1 MRMGSDM
8 LEHLLAPQTS
18 FGAFSVV
25 LTAALWFLSL
35 WKIRRRGGVSFT
47 LLVSGLFV
55 WQLGKLFKNIPE
67 WYLVDNAAQIWS
79 QVSYFGANMLYPSF
93 FSLAVLMSPRR
104 VRNRRLY
111 VGLAWAFAAFFV
123 VSDALGWVSGPQQW
137 SGTFY
142 RGEPYA
148 LYYVFGAVFLFW
160 FGWSLWLLRPVSVER
175 VWRFRRESQAV
186 FTASLIGTLSG
197 LPEFLLIYLGY
208 SIPLADLSPGL
219 FAVVLYSAIYRFDY
233 LGGKSFFQSVMLRML
248 WFVVLVLVSGFI
260 WWTALHIDSMYEASW
275 AWVLAVALI
284 LFVLTPYGL
293 RVRRRLRE
301 KFTPVRANLSQ
312 ALLYISRGLAKKDSP
327 RAMMDDVIFELK
339 EMLHFQSVQA
349 VILPAEPGMKP
360 EWTGDAPG
368 QRNEGSTTDTS
379 ESPQMD
385 VGFFDEQ
392 FNDEKCFDDAL
403 QLLKNYKDLQE
414 PVSRR
419 SLMLAMYE
427 HSLDTA
433 VIHRRYR
440 MVRRLGCDVLVP
452 VRGAG
457 ELQGWL
463 LIQEDPHSRESWTT
477 VSELLHAVAG
487 ILGQHLMMYHLLRRQ
502 ARDQNIAELGMMSA
516 SLAHEIKNPLE
527 GIYGSAQILQE
538 RAPAEDPFVEI
549 ILKDS
554 RRLHDTLQ
562 NFLKLARPANP
573 DLQPL
578 NLQEW
583 LQEFIQKQQ
592 ALGVL
597 IELIA
602 DEAGSTSGVA
612 HFEHE
617 STNTSA
623 NTSANTRTNGNSTN
637 GKANEI
643 RTNRSANFIPKS
655 FVQADPVFVE
665 QIMLNLVQNAWRY
678 QQESD
683 ATKPVQVCLT
693 SANHLK
699 SSLGYLEIEVRD
711 FGKGIAEANR
721 DKIFT
726 PFFTTST
733 QGNGL
738 GLAISRKLSREMSG
752 DLYFSEQSPGTSFF
766 LRLSLTQRVTEK
778 SATGGL

>member
-1 MRMGSDM
+1 MTMRTDM

-47 LLVSGLFV
+47 LLVFGLFG

-67 WYLVDNAAQIWS
+67 WYLVENAAQIWS
-79 QVSYFGANMLYPSF
+79 QISYFGANMLYPSF

-104 VRNRRLY
+104 VRRRRLY
-111 VGLAWAFAAFFV
+111 VGLAWGCAAFFV
-123 VSDALGWVSGPQQW
+123 VADALGWVAGPQKW
-137 SGTFY
+137 TGSFY

-148 LYYVFGAVFLFW
+148 LYYVFGVVFLFW
-160 FGWSLWLLRPVSVER
+160 FGWSLFLLRPVSVER

-260 WWTALHIDSMYEASW
+260 WWTALHIESMYEASW

-293 RVRRRLRE
+293 RVRRKLRE
-301 KFTPVRANLSQ
+301 KFTPVRANLRQ
-312 ALLYISRGLAKKDSP
+312 ALLYISRGLARKASP

-339 EMLHFQSVQA
+339 EMLHFQCVQA
-349 VILPAEPGMKP
+349 VLLPSEPGVKP
-360 EWTGDAPG
+360 EWTGDVICELNSSG
-368 QRNEGSTTDTS
+368 TDAAIDLLAKY
-379 ESPQMD
+379 EQM
-385 VGFFDEQ
+385 E
-392 FNDEKCFDDAL
+392 
-403 QLLKNYKDLQE
+403 E
-414 PVSRR
+414 PISRR
-419 SLMLAMYE
+419 SLMLAMYD
-427 HSLDTA
+427 HSMDTSL
-433 VIHRRYR
+433 IHQRYR
-440 MVRRLGCDVLVP
+440 MVRRLGCDILVP

-457 ELQGWL
+457 ELLGWL
-463 LIQEDPHSRESWTT
+463 LIQENPRSRESWTT
-477 VSELLHAVAG
+477 VAELLHAVAG
-487 ILGQHLMMYHLLRRQ
+487 ILGQHLMMFQLLRRQ

-562 NFLKLARPANP
+562 NFLKLARPAHP
-573 DLQPL
+573 DLSVF

-583 LQEFIQKQQ
+583 LQDFVQKQQ
-592 ALGVL
+592 ALGILV
-597 IELIA
+597 EPVFPW
-602 DEAGSTSGVA
+602 DERSSSFA
-612 HFEHE
+612 HSENSSE
-617 STNTSA
+617 ERNTKS
-623 NTSANTRTNGNSTN
+623 
-637 GKANEI
+637 
-643 RTNRSANFIPKS
+643 IPEAS
-655 FVQADPVFVE
+655 VQADPVFVE
-665 QIMLNLVQNAWRY
+665 QIMLNLVQNAWRF
-678 QQESD
+678 QLESNPS
-683 ATKPVQVCLT
+683 KPVQ
-693 SANHLK
+693 LK
-699 SSLGYLEIEVRD
+699 LLFVNQQQSSSGYFEVEVRD
-711 FGKGIAEANR
+711 FGAGISAKNR

-726 PFFTTST
+726 PFFTTSN

-738 GLAISRKLSREMSG
+738 GLAISRKLAREMSG
-752 DLYFSEQSPGTSFF
+752 DLYFSEQEPGTSFY
-766 LRLSLTQRVTEK
+766 LRLPMGQTVTQQTARE
-778 SATGGL
+778 L